1 MYPAIEYP
9 HWESIGPHSVYVTEV
24 RESSPS
30 NSLHD
35 IDLDLQCRLDFL
47 VPSSISKTGTSGWQ
61 LKRRATPRNK
71 GKLDVSKLKD
81 SDTVTAYRDE
91 FRTNAEGLLSCSE
104 NVENMWSKVKKAF
117 NTTADLVL
125 GYTRNGRQKD
135 WISND
140 TYKLVDERRKLKP
153 TKKESAAAA
162 KHYNF
167 LCREIKRRCKQ
178 DRETYINGICAEVEQ
193 AHFQKKSKKVFEGV
207 KKIQQRRTQQVNVIK
222 DKSGNI
228 LSNPAEVKERW
239 KEHFCDLYNQ
249 ANSTDDTV
257 LLEIPDDLGSSLEC
271 DSPALTKDEVRWA
284 ISCLKMVLG

>member
-1 MYPAIEYP
+1 MFIANTWFQQRKPNRLWT
-9 HWESIGPHSVYVTEV
+9 WESPDGVTNNQIDYVIVSKKWRSSVT
-24 RESSPS
+24 
-30 NSLHD
+30 N
-35 IDLDLQCRLDFL
+35 CRAFPGADVGSDHQL
-47 VPSSISKTGTSGWQ
+47 VIVNFRLK
-61 LKRRATPRNK
+61 LKRRVTPRNK
-71 GKLDVSKLKD
+71 GKFDVSKLKNL
-81 SDTVTAYRDE
+81 DTVAAYRDE
-91 FRTNAEGLLSCSE
+91 FRANAEGLLSCSE

-117 NTTADLVL
+117 NTTADSVL
-125 GYTRNGRQKD
+125 GHTRNGRQKD

-162 KHYNF
+162 QHYNF

-207 KKIQQRRTQQVNVIK
+207 KKIQQRRSQQVNVIK

-228 LSNPAEVKERW
+228 LSNPAEVGERW
-239 KEHFCDLYNQ
+239 KEHFSDLYNQ

-271 DSPALTKDEVRWA
+271 DSPALTKDEVR
-284 ISCLKMVLG
+284 